1 MFDPSAPHIIILLV
15 VVLLLF
21 GSTRLPGAAQALGK
35 SMHIFKKS
43 VKGLDDDKQPD
54 NPGSQATYVPP
65 PPPAQLPSPP
75 GQSQQAQIDALQRQL
90 SDLQRQSASGE
101 AQQSNPASAG
111 QPDNRP
117 AWGAG
122 QHVRGLQ
129 SDDARRLGERTRLG
143 VQPKRHGGDRLRR

>member
-43 VKGLDDDKQPD
+43 IKGLDEDKQPD

-65 PPPAQLPSPP
+65 PPAQLPSPP
-75 GQSQQAQIDALQRQL
+75 PSQSQQAQIDALQRQL
-90 SDLQRQSASGE
+90 SDLQKQSAGND
-101 AQQSNPASAG
+101 AQQGNSATAG
-111 QPDNRP
+111 QPDTRP
-117 AWGAG
+117 F
-122 QHVRGLQ
+122 
-129 SDDARRLGERTRLG
+129 
-143 VQPKRHGGDRLRR
+143 